1 MFFLLIHAI
10 PATIVGLLVFGE
22 AFLPKPTKKV
32 APRVQYI
39 TKPVRYGDEVCSL
52 TIKYVDGIQVGSRL
66 NLK

>member
-1 MFFLLIHAI
+1 MDFLLIHAI
-10 PATIVGLLVFGE
+10 PAAIAALLVFGE

-39 TKPVRYGDEVCSL
+39 TKPCRYGDEVCSV
-52 TIKYVDGIQVGSRL
+52 TIKYIDGIQVGSRL